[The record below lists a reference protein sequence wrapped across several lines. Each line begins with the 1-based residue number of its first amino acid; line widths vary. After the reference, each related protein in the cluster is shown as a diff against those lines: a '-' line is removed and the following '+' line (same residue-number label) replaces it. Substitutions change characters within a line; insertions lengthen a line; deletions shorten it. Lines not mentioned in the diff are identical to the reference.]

1 MLNLSHSRPL
11 NQFQQEAPELLHQ
24 FETDKTPIVITING
38 KAVAVLQDAESY
50 EKLLNRLEFLEI
62 IKLLKSFKKNMTY
75 RVEISPTAINDIENI
90 FLWLKLNAPEKSY
103 RWVRGCYEIILKL
116 ESFPS
121 RCPLALESEYLDLEI
136 RQLLYEKKYRI
147 LFSIVEDENT
157 RMVKIHRVRHSSQ
170 QNFDSLKQ
178 LLDNDEEE

>member
-1 MLNLSHSRPL
+1 
-11 NQFQQEAPELLHQ
+11 
-24 FETDKTPIVITING
+24 
-38 KAVAVLQDAESY
+38 
-50 EKLLNRLEFLEI
+50 
-62 IKLLKSFKKNMTY
+62 MTY
-75 RVEISPTAINDIENI
+75 RVEISPTAIHDIENI

-103 RWVRGCYEIILKL
+103 RWVRGCYEIMLKL

-121 RCPLALESEYLDLEI
+121 RCPLALESEYFDLEI
-136 RQLLYEKKYRI
+136 RQLLYENKYRI
-147 LFSIVEDENT
+147 LFSIVEHENT